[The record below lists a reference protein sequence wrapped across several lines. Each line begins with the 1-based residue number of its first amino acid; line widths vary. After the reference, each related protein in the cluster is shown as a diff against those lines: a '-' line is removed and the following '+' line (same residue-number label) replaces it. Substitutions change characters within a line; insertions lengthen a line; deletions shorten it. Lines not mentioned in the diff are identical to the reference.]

1 MYKLYFL
8 LTLAL
13 FSYTTNAQLTNGL
26 VAHWEFNGNTNDAS
40 GNGNHGTGTN
50 ITYTSGKQGVN
61 NTAVRLAGSNSYISV
76 PYKSNLNVTQFSICA
91 MVKVNDYYTGPC
103 EANAILWR
111 GSQWQNGYYS
121 LIYFENP
128 YNSCHTLDTSKEVF
142 AGQIANLIATPS
154 AAQWQYSPN
163 IVSQRWYCVITTF
176 NGTQSKIY
184 VDGILKSTYTVSAGS
199 IGSSTEGLA
208 IGANI
213 FSGSTY
219 PYWMNGDID
228 DLRIYDRVL
237 SNSEISQFCGLFTQA
252 PPKVSITTPN
262 IKSSFCL
269 GESFTLHYT
278 VTSAFSSG
286 NTFTAQLSDASGNFT
301 NPLNIGSVNAT
312 GAGTITCT
320 IPTSIVPGNGYR
332 VRIVASTPPDTS
344 ADNGFNLTIHASP
357 TITTN
362 TNSPVC
368 IGDTLW
374 LNATVTPST
383 TAISWTGPNGFT
395 DTVKNIVFPSAT
407 GSHSGRYIVTASN
420 SNCTNTDTIEV
431 SVGSLNIDLGSDTV
445 LCNGKSF
452 TITPGIG
459 DTYLWQDGSTDN
471 QYTVSSGGLYYVTVT
486 KGKCISADSINI
498 RQVSIDYKLPNDT
511 VLCPDLP
518 FTLSVPDTFDAYK
531 WSDGSTGTSIKIST
545 GKAYWL
551 ELKEDK
557 CTSLDSIIITELPD
571 KIALGNDTTLCNE
584 DALILNLPAGHWEY
598 TMWSNGETKNLIE
611 VKEQGIYSVEA
622 SNICGTF
629 KDTIAVMFEDCLCNA
644 TIPDA
649 FTPNNDGLNDVIKPM
664 IFCQPTSYKF
674 MIANRWGQIV
684 FVSTIP
690 GENWDGN
697 FKGKAADVGTYYYL
711 YQAIDVK
718 GRKYLQKGDILLLR

>member
-40 GNGNHGTGTN
+40 GNALHATPYN
-50 ITYTSGKQGVN
+50 ITYTQGKAGQN
-61 NTAVRLAGSNSYISV
+61 NTAALFNGSSSYAIVPFNSLM
-76 PYKSNLNVTQFSICA
+76 NLDSFTLCA
-91 MVKVNDYYTGPC
+91 MVKINGFYTGTC
-103 EANAILWR
+103 QGNFILFRGNEAQAGGYGFGFFDNA
-111 GSQWQNGYYS
+111 
-121 LIYFENP
+121 
-128 YNSCHTLDTSKEVF
+128 YNSCIVFDPTKHVFYAQAGTSQGNITDFQSNIK
-142 AGQIANLIATPS
+142 
-154 AAQWQYSPN
+154 AQTN
-163 IVSQRWYCVITTF
+163 IWYCLLSTYDGNTIKTYV
-176 NGTQSKIY
+176 NGTLASTLNITGGNIGTSSNPI
-184 VDGILKSTYTVSAGS
+184 GIGKYLNG
-199 IGSSTEGLA
+199 G
-208 IGANI
+208 GA
-213 FSGSTY
+213 Y
-219 PYWMNGDID
+219 PYWFNGAID

-252 PPKVSITTPN
+252 LPKVSITTPN

-301 NPLNIGSVNAT
+301 NPLNVGSINAT

-332 VRIVASTPPDTS
+332 VRIVASNPIDTS

-395 DTVKNIVFPSAT
+395 DTAKNIVFPSAT

-431 SVGSLNIDLGSDTV
+431 SVESLNIDLGSDTV
-445 LCNGKSF
+445 LCNGKNF

-571 KIALGNDTTLCNE
+571 KIVLGNDTTLCNE

-598 TMWSNGETKNLIE
+598 TMWSNGETKNHIK

-664 IFCQPTSYKF
+664 IFCQPTNYKF

-711 YQAIDVK
+711 YQATDVK